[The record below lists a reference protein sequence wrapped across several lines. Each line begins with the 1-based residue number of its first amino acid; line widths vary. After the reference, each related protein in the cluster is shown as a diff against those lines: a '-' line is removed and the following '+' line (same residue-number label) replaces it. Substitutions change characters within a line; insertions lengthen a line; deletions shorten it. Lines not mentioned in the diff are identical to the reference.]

1 MAVTS
6 VSVSEPTIKNYTGTG
21 STIKKT
27 NVDITGTYLKQETI
41 DTLKEYDEESQ
52 IKPLSTRI
60 ATNAL
65 QQQDLTAIT
74 TLISQFKTSYADIA
88 SETSFLKRKTSIAG
102 SNSVSAS
109 IEDGVAEQNI
119 RMSVMQLAQSD
130 SYQTKGFSSRSDVV
144 FSGLSGDTTFSL
156 ELGGKSYDITVN
168 NTTTLE
174 DLSQKITDATNGDV
188 SVRILNVGGEN
199 PYSMVFQSKNTGKDN
214 AIRFKMA
221 DSTNTTSQDTTKA
234 DELFKNLGFKT
245 NKVGDDGSFTLE
257 ADDSD
262 SKNSG
267 KKLTSAQDA
276 EFTFNGVSMTRST
289 NIIDDIIT
297 GATFTLNNVDDKNT
311 SGEYKDT
318 VISVTKDTESLVKTM
333 QNMVQAYNTLK
344 SNLDTATSY
353 DSESKAAGSL
363 NGVSEITSIKRQ
375 INSVITSTDKNGKSL
390 MDFGFSFTDK
400 GVLSLDTKE
409 LESAISGDYENFKK
423 FFSSNTS
430 YENAAFY
437 SSGSITSG
445 SSTWEGKIKIN
456 DKEFDLA
463 KIDKKI
469 TGDAT
474 SGATTS
480 SQNTDKTKQAT
491 ELVKQIND
499 ANIGVNASLDDSG
512 RLILKGVNDKTLK
525 IEAGDND
532 NNALSALSAL
542 GLSAGE
548 KTGIKSVN
556 EGFFSKM
563 NSLMDNLINSKNGSL
578 TNFATELKDKNKLLT
593 EQKERTQNSIDKKY
607 EQMTTTFI
615 SYASSIAKMTNSFS
629 ALQSMIDAQSKS
641 DS

>member
-144 FSGLSGDTTFSL
+144 FSDLSGDTTFSL

-221 DSTNTTSQDTTKA
+221 DSTNTTSQDTSKA
-234 DELFKNLGFKT
+234 SELFKNLGFKSK
-245 NKVGDDGSFTLE
+245 KVDGADGVYTLE
-257 ADDSD
+257 AGDDA
-262 SKNSG
+262 NSG

-463 KIDKKI
+463 EIEKEVKEANKD
-469 TGDAT
+469 T
-474 SGATTS
+474 STTTQTADS
-480 SQNTDKTKQAT
+480 VDPAKRAAA
-491 ELVKQIND
+491 LVKKIND

-532 NNALSALSAL
+532 NKALSAL

>member
-214 AIRFKMA
+214 AIRFKIA
-221 DSTNTTSQDTTKA
+221 DSTGTDTTKA
-234 DELFKNLGFKT
+234 DELFKNLGFKSK
-245 NKVGDDGSFTLE
+245 KVDGADGVYTLE
-257 ADDSD
+257 AGDDA
-262 SKNSG
+262 NSG
-267 KKLTSAQDA
+267 KKLASAQDA

-437 SSGSITSG
+437 SSGSITST
-445 SSTWEGKIKIN
+445 SSSAWEGKIKIN
-456 DKEFDLA
+456 DTEFDLTEIEKEVKEANKDTSTTTQTADSVDPA
-463 KIDKKI
+463 KR
-469 TGDAT
+469 A
-474 SGATTS
+474 A
-480 SQNTDKTKQAT
+480 A
-491 ELVKQIND
+491 LVKKIND

-532 NNALSALSAL
+532 NKALSAL